1 MTEQRTKEI
10 WTQELE
16 VRFRDHLAR
25 REEGLA
31 RLAQDLAEGLAA
43 GQVTLG
49 EVRALVRLAHQTG
62 SVSDITDWVKIRVG
76 RDGALAGWAREGI
89 GRDLVLDLEGL
100 RWDAQR
106 IANEL
111 GLPDP
116 EMQRWI
122 HLRLCREMLNHL
134 GAHFEFIVAERGR
147 RKR

>member
-1 MTEQRTKEI
+1 MGEQRKREV
-10 WTQELE
+10 WAAEQE
-16 VRFRDHLAR
+16 VRFRACLAR

-31 RLAQDLAEGLAA
+31 GRARGLAAALAA
-43 GQVTLG
+43 GQVTPE

-89 GRDLVLDLEGL
+89 GRELVDALESL
-100 RWDAQR
+100 RWDADR
-106 IANEL
+106 IAGEL

-116 EMQRWI
+116 EMRRWI
-122 HLRLCREMLNHL
+122 HLRLCREMLNRL
-134 GAHFEFIVAERGR
+134 GTHFEFIVAERGC

>member
-1 MTEQRTKEI
+1 MTEQGTKEI

-16 VRFRDHLAR
+16 VRFRACLAR

-31 RLAQDLAEGLAA
+31 GRARGLAEALAA
-43 GQVTLG
+43 GQVTPE
-49 EVRALVRLAHQTG
+49 EVRALIRLAHQTW

-89 GRDLVLDLEGL
+89 GRELVDALESL
-100 RWDAQR
+100 RWDADR
-106 IANEL
+106 IAGEL

-116 EMQRWI
+116 EMRRWI

-134 GAHFEFIVAERGR
+134 GAHFGFIVAKRPRHER
-147 RKR
+147 